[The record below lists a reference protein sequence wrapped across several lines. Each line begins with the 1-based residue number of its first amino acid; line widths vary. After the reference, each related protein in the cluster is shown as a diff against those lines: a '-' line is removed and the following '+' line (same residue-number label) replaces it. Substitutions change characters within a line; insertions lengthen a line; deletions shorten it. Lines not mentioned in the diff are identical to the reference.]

1 MKNQYFALS
10 DGMGQ
15 GQKASDDSTLT
26 LDVIKQ
32 LIMNGI
38 SLKDTIQSVNALLKI
53 KNRNDMFTTLDMVEI
68 NMVLGTAT
76 FMKYGSCPT
85 YIIRNHQVIEI
96 ESKSLPIGIV
106 SPLEISIDK
115 EKLIENDI
123 VVMISDGFTQHF
135 KEFLKE
141 NEYLIDEEHPKD
153 IAQLLMHLSSEED
166 KNDDMTIIVLK
177 LCQQ

>member
-1 MKNQYFALS
+1 
-10 DGMGQ
+10 
-15 GQKASDDSTLT
+15 
-26 LDVIKQ
+26 
-32 LIMNGI
+32 
-38 SLKDTIQSVNALLKI
+38 
-53 KNRNDMFTTLDMVEI
+53 
-68 NMVLGTAT
+68 MVLVL
-76 FMKYGSCPT
+76 P
-85 YIIRNHQVIEI
+85 IIRNHQVIEI